1 MIKAIKN
8 WLKKDWGGGYTLLLS
23 QWSDLFFGNAN
34 SQWKY
39 DLYAYAGYMSNPI
52 VYRCVNLIADSVAGI
67 PFKLYRKTSD
77 NKDIEIEQAPI
88 LDLLQRPNPLMGQK
102 DFYAQF
108 VQYLQI
114 SGNVYL
120 RGVGPTSSMTP
131 RELYFLRPDRIE
143 ILNGDCG
150 DICPD
155 DYFGLIYEYT
165 KSRKANLEPEKMIFE
180 RFFQILNF
188 FKKIFLRFNF
198 LRRKRPYFY
207 APVPFC

>member
-1 MIKAIKN
+1 LIKAIKN
-8 WLKKDWGGGYTLLLS
+8 WLKKDWAGGGYTLLLS
-23 QWSDLFFGNAN
+23 QWNDLWYGSAAN

-39 DLYAYAGYMSNPI
+39 DTYAYAGYMVNPI

-67 PFKLYRKTSD
+67 PFKLYRKTAD
-77 NKDIEIEQAPI
+77 NKDIEVERSPV
-88 LDLLQRPNPLMGQK
+88 LDLLKRPNPIMGQK

-120 RGVGPTSSMTP
+120 RAVGPNSSMQP

-143 ILNGDCG
+143 IVNDDCG

-165 KSRKANLEPEKMIFE
+165 CGKSKNSVQNWMLKPRY
-180 RFFQILNF
+180 FFVF
-188 FKKIFLRFNF
+188 
-198 LRRKRPYFY
+198 
-207 APVPFC
+207 